1 MISVIVPVYNEA
13 PNLAALLERVLAVM
27 RSERYEFEV
36 LFVDD
41 GSTDTSGEILDEAAR
56 REAGVVRVV
65 HFDRN
70 YGQSAAFFAGF
81 ERSRG
86 DLLVTLDADLQNDP
100 AEIPKMLD
108 ALEGCD
114 LAYGVRRERRD
125 PFLKRA
131 ASRVANT
138 VRNWVTREDV
148 EDTGCSLKAFRRTC
162 AEALI
167 RLRGMHRF
175 FPTLARLAGL
185 RAKPVFVQHHP
196 RSAGRTKYTIRN
208 RLVGPFLDLLGV
220 RWMQSRKLDYRIASE
235 TPAPHGAGTCP

>member
-13 PNLAALLERVLAVM
+13 PNIPDLAARILGVM
-27 RSERYEFEV
+27 RAERYEFEV

-41 GSTDTSGEILDEAAR
+41 GSTDGSGDLLDQAAS
-56 REAGVVRVV
+56 REGGVRVI

-81 ERSRG
+81 EHARG
-86 DLLVTLDADLQNDP
+86 DMLVSLDADLQNDP
-100 AEIPKMLD
+100 AEIPVLLD

-114 LAYGVRRERRD
+114 LAYGVRRERHD

-131 ASRVANT
+131 ASWVANT

-148 EDTGCSLKAFRRTC
+148 EDTACSLKAFRRPC
-162 AEALI
+162 AEAII

-175 FPTLARLAGL
+175 FPTLARLAGF
-185 RAKPVFVQHHP
+185 RAKPVFVKHYP
-196 RSAGRTKYTIRN
+196 RAAGKTKYTIRN

-220 RWMQSRKLDYRIASE
+220 RWMQARRLDYRIARE
-235 TPAPHGAGTCP
+235 TPAHLPAGRKP